1 MKKIISICLL
11 STLGFCAE
19 ITHAMQ
25 EYQVNFSMMTDMQTH
40 FIHGTNKLSCNKQG
54 DLVIRAVG
62 STHPRA
68 LVHGSLDYPVSK
80 VQDARYLVFTEF
92 SNIQKGQIVSF
103 HPEDIALLG
112 DVMLKNACIIH
123 EEGATLPGRLNTK
136 SYQVIPVPKGQLTD
150 FYLIVTRKPQP
161 VVMPDY
167 FKTVRVFPFSPM
179 VMNLPMQSSRWSM
192 YPRTFDVLHAGL
204 GHPDDMLMLCAIP
217 NLYPPHAKDPKTCA
231 KDSPLQQCPFIICE
245 FYQALWCIYQP
256 YIEKMGI
263 DGSFTKQFL
272 DFAIEQKL
280 SFPATTSAEILTYFK
295 AIDFTELKV
304 RKAYEEEVC
313 LKIPQIKQDILATCL
328 LLTNPLIN
336 LPPVEL
342 NAMLETVHIPEK
354 YRLIIQRKNLE
365 IHNKRLAER
374 LDVGQK
380 IGLADED
387 LDVAVVAH
395 LSGAKPWDP
404 KTRTA
409 LLEEKEEIKVPY
421 RGILANFL
429 SPESQ
434 DNLGI
439 SALDQAIMK
448 ALSTK

>member
-19 ITHAMQ
+19 ITRAMQ
-25 EYQVNFSMMTDMQTH
+25 EYQVNFSMMAGMQSH
-40 FIHGTNKLSCNKQG
+40 FIHGTNKLSCNDKG
-54 DLVIRAVG
+54 NLVIRAVG

-68 LVHGSLDYPVSK
+68 LVHGSLDYPVRK

-92 SNIQKGQIVSF
+92 SNINKAQIVSF

-112 DVMLKNACIIH
+112 DVMLENACIIH
-123 EEGATLPGRLNTK
+123 EEGATLPRRLNTK
-136 SYQVIPVPKGQLTD
+136 SCQVISVPKGQLTD
-150 FYLIVTRKPQP
+150 FYLTVAGKPQP
-161 VVMPDY
+161 VVMSDY
-167 FKTVRVFPFSPM
+167 FKTGRVFPFSPM
-179 VMNLPMQSSRWSM
+179 VPYLPMQSSRWSM

-245 FYQALWCIYQP
+245 FYQAFWCIYQP

-263 DGSFTKQFL
+263 DESFTKQFL
-272 DFAIEQKL
+272 ASATEQKL
-280 SFPATTSAEILTYFK
+280 LFLATTSAAILTYFK
-295 AIDFTELKV
+295 AIDFTDPKV
-304 RKAYEEEVC
+304 RKAYEEEIC
-313 LKIPQIKQDILATCL
+313 LKIPQIKQDTLVTCL

-342 NAMLETVHIPEK
+342 NAVLSTVQIPEK

-365 IHNKRLAER
+365 NHGKRLAER

-380 IGLADED
+380 IGLGDED
-387 LDVAVVAH
+387 LDIAVVAH
-395 LSGAKPWDP
+395 LSGAKPWEP
-404 KTRTA
+404 KTRRA
-409 LLEEKEEIKVPY
+409 LLEEKEDIKTAY
-421 RGILANFL
+421 RGILANCL

-439 SALDQAIMK
+439 SALDQIIMK
-448 ALSTK
+448 AFSTK